1 MFFGL
6 HFAYMAGKLV
16 IMRIFRLI
24 VILAVSYM
32 AVSCVGYYE
41 TVMRSAD
48 VDVKYKGAFHFF
60 NEGKYRKAAEI
71 FEGLTLTMQGLP
83 QEDTVKYYNALSNYN
98 YGDYITAE
106 SNFASF
112 LDVFPRSPFAEDA
125 AFLRIKCLYEGT
137 YRYELDQTPTY
148 RAMTIV
154 NEFLFENPDSKYA
167 QECRDMLDEFQERLD
182 RKSYESA
189 KLYYTMEDY
198 LAAHYALKNVLRE
211 NAENRYRSEILYYT
225 ALSSYKYALNSV
237 PEKQHERYLSFIDD
251 YYNYIGEYPDSPYRK
266 ELDRYYQDAL
276 LFTKVIGE
284 VDPGTLTK
292 QELRAK
298 KKEQRFIEKEIR
310 KSEKLM
316 KNAKKESDNIDGQME
331 SIENKVDRIE
341 DKINKEN

>member
-1 MFFGL
+1 M
-6 HFAYMAGKLV
+6 HKYKW
-16 IMRIFRLI
+16 I
-24 VILAVSYM
+24 VIAAVFSF

-41 TVMRSAD
+41 TVIRSSD

-98 YGDYITAE
+98 YGDYVTAE
-106 SNFASF
+106 SNFSSF

-137 YRYELDQTPTY
+137 YRYELDQTPTH
-148 RAMTIV
+148 RAMTVI
-154 NEFLFENPDSKYA
+154 NEFLYENPDSKYA
-167 QECRDMLDEFQERLD
+167 KECRDMLDELQERLD

-189 KLYYTMEDY
+189 RLYYTMEDY
-198 LAAHYALKNVLRE
+198 QAAHYALKNVLRE
-211 NAENRYRSEILYYT
+211 NSENRYRNEVLYYT

-237 PEKQHERYLSFIDD
+237 PEKQHERYLTFIDD

-266 ELDRYYQDAL
+266 ELDKYYQDAL
-276 LFTKVIGE
+276 IFTKVTGDVE
-284 VDPGTLTK
+284 NETLTK
-292 QELRAK
+292 KELKAK
-298 KKEQRFIEKEIR
+298 KKEQRFIEREIR

-316 KNAKKESDNIDGQME
+316 KSVKKESESVDDQME
-331 SIENKVDRIE
+331 NIESKI
-341 DKINKEN
+341 DKIEEKLNKNK